1 MRAGD
6 DGDDAE
12 EDAEEDDG
20 VVVVVLATS
29 RDRRE
34 AHLDGLAAD
43 AHASGA
49 EAEADA
55 NGEGD
60 DDDDGRG
67 ANGGGDDERAR
78 RERRRERSATRRRIF
93 VATRKRER
101 VRESA
106 AVGGLLTRAT
116 LNALERK
123 VGQTSASWGQFLR
136 SKQRSMQRLPPGTS
150 SSIRLSS
157 TRCVA
162 IETERV
168 TFAKPARNVGR
179 RRGVFVGVNY
189 EECGREEWRLRRRG
203 SDALRMRDYLKTHC
217 GYDEDDELMVL
228 VEDAEARATDGSV
241 NRVCSKRAILKACRW
256 LSQGAKEGDSLF
268 FYFSGRQDVVGDES
282 DKTFKGS
289 EKTALCASDTPGD
302 ATQRISRRELRE
314 ALVEGLPPNTYLTVF
329 LDIFGGGGENALD
342 KLPYSC
348 VDVNLPDEKEIK
360 NSKSGK
366 GTTAV
371 APLWMVPR
379 GEKMVKDFLELT
391 KSVSRLHV
399 ESAKVVNDFHDK
411 HGASARTAPTESQ
424 KRRAAEIEER
434 EKREAEERQK
444 RESEEE
450 EERRRR
456 AEREEAERRR
466 IEEEEAARHE
476 RDSMQTQRNEGVSRV
491 ETAPE
496 GDDGPGTSVTLAE
509 KKRQAAEFAR
519 KEAEKADKTRL
530 QTYEWIE
537 ATPSEVQL
545 TKKGQP
551 SCCTIA

>member
-6 DGDDAE
+6 AGDDDAGA
-12 EDAEEDDG
+12 DAEGDDG

-29 RDRRE
+29 RDRHE

-43 AHASGA
+43 AHASEA
-49 EAEADA
+49 EAEED
-55 NGEGD
+55 GDGD
-60 DDDDGRG
+60 DDDDGRD
-67 ANGGGDDERAR
+67 ANGDDEGAR

-302 ATQRISRRELRE
+302 AAQRISRRELRE
-314 ALVEGLPPNTYLTVF
+314 ALVEGLPPNAYLMVF

-366 GTTAV
+366 GTTTV

-399 ESAKVVNDFHDK
+399 ESAKAINDFHDK
-411 HGASARTAPTESQ
+411 HGASTRTAPTESQ

-456 AEREEAERRR
+456 VEREEAERRK
-466 IEEEEAARHE
+466 IEEEEAARRE
-476 RDSMQTQRNEGVSRV
+476 RDSTQTRRSEGVSRV

>member
-1 MRAGD
+1 MRAGE
-6 DGDDAE
+6 DGDDDAG
-12 EDAEEDDG
+12 EDAEGDDG

-43 AHASGA
+43 AHAS

-55 NGEGD
+55 N
-60 DDDDGRG
+60 
-67 ANGGGDDERAR
+67 ANGAGDDDERAR

-162 IETERV
+162 IETERA

-179 RRGVFVGVNY
+179 RRGVFVGINY

-228 VEDAEARATDGSV
+228 VEDAEARATDGSI

-366 GTTAV
+366 GTTTV

-399 ESAKVVNDFHDK
+399 ESAKAINDFHDK

-466 IEEEEAARHE
+466 IEKEEAARRE
-476 RDSMQTQRNEGVSRV
+476 RDSTQTQRNEGVSRV

>member
-1 MRAGD
+1 MRAGE
-6 DGDDAE
+6 DGDDDAG
-12 EDAEEDDG
+12 EDAEGDDG

-43 AHASGA
+43 AHAS

-55 NGEGD
+55 N
-60 DDDDGRG
+60 
-67 ANGGGDDERAR
+67 ANGAGDDDERAR

-162 IETERV
+162 IETERA

-228 VEDAEARATDGSV
+228 VEDAEARATDGSI

-366 GTTAV
+366 GTTTV

-399 ESAKVVNDFHDK
+399 ESAKAINDFHDK

-466 IEEEEAARHE
+466 IEKEEAARRE
-476 RDSMQTQRNEGVSRV
+476 RDSTQTQRNEGVSRV

>member
-1 MRAGD
+1 MA
-6 DGDDAE
+6 
-12 EDAEEDDG
+12 
-20 VVVVVLATS
+20 
-29 RDRRE
+29 
-34 AHLDGLAAD
+34 
-43 AHASGA
+43 
-49 EAEADA
+49 
-55 NGEGD
+55 
-60 DDDDGRG
+60 
-67 ANGGGDDERAR
+67 
-78 RERRRERSATRRRIF
+78 
-93 VATRKRER
+93 
-101 VRESA
+101 
-106 AVGGLLTRAT
+106 
-116 LNALERK
+116 
-123 VGQTSASWGQFLR
+123 
-136 SKQRSMQRLPPGTS
+136 
-150 SSIRLSS
+150 
-157 TRCVA
+157 
-162 IETERV
+162 
-168 TFAKPARNVGR
+168 
-179 RRGVFVGVNY
+179 
-189 EECGREEWRLRRRG
+189 
-203 SDALRMRDYLKTHC
+203 
-217 GYDEDDELMVL
+217 L

-342 KLPYSC
+342 KLLYSC

-366 GTTAV
+366 GTTTV

-399 ESAKVVNDFHDK
+399 ESAKAINDFHDK
-411 HGASARTAPTESQ
+411 HGASTRTAPTESQ

-456 AEREEAERRR
+456 VEREEAKRRR
-466 IEEEEAARHE
+466 IEEEEAARRE
-476 RDSMQTQRNEGVSRV
+476 RDSTQTQRNEGVSRV

>member
-1 MRAGD
+1 M
-6 DGDDAE
+6 
-12 EDAEEDDG
+12 
-20 VVVVVLATS
+20 
-29 RDRRE
+29 
-34 AHLDGLAAD
+34 
-43 AHASGA
+43 
-49 EAEADA
+49 
-55 NGEGD
+55 
-60 DDDDGRG
+60 
-67 ANGGGDDERAR
+67 
-78 RERRRERSATRRRIF
+78 
-93 VATRKRER
+93 ATRKRER

-162 IETERV
+162 IETERA

-228 VEDAEARATDGSV
+228 VEDAEARATDGSI

-366 GTTAV
+366 GTTTV

-399 ESAKVVNDFHDK
+399 ESAKAINDFHDK

-456 AEREEAERRR
+456 AEREETERRR
-466 IEEEEAARHE
+466 IEKEEAARRE
-476 RDSMQTQRNEGVSRV
+476 RDSTQTQRNEGVSRV

>member
-43 AHASGA
+43 AHASEA
-49 EAEADA
+49 EAEED
-55 NGEGD
+55 GDGD
-60 DDDDGRG
+60 DDDDGRD
-67 ANGGGDDERAR
+67 ANGDDEGAR

-228 VEDAEARATDGSV
+228 VEDAEAQATDGSV

-289 EKTALCASDTPGD
+289 EK
-302 ATQRISRRELRE
+302 QIE
-314 ALVEGLPPNTYLTVF
+314 ALENRPGL
-329 LDIFGGGGENALD
+329 
-342 KLPYSC
+342 
-348 VDVNLPDEKEIK
+348 
-360 NSKSGK
+360 
-366 GTTAV
+366 
-371 APLWMVPR
+371 
-379 GEKMVKDFLELT
+379 
-391 KSVSRLHV
+391 
-399 ESAKVVNDFHDK
+399 
-411 HGASARTAPTESQ
+411 
-424 KRRAAEIEER
+424 
-434 EKREAEERQK
+434 
-444 RESEEE
+444 
-450 EERRRR
+450 
-456 AEREEAERRR
+456 
-466 IEEEEAARHE
+466 
-476 RDSMQTQRNEGVSRV
+476 
-491 ETAPE
+491 
-496 GDDGPGTSVTLAE
+496 TL
-509 KKRQAAEFAR
+509 
-519 KEAEKADKTRL
+519 L
-530 QTYEWIE
+530 
-537 ATPSEVQL
+537 
-545 TKKGQP
+545 
-551 SCCTIA
+551 

>member
-101 VRESA
+101 VRERRRRRIA
-106 AVGGLLTRAT
+106 HARA

-444 RESEEE
+444 RRVRGRGRAPQTGG
-450 EERRRR
+450 ERGGGEAKDRR
-456 AEREEAERRR
+456 ARETRSRGAATTRVRGRGRAPQTGGERGGGEAKDRRGG
-466 IEEEEAARHE
+466 
-476 RDSMQTQRNEGVSRV
+476 SGSSR
-491 ETAPE
+491 TRFDANA
-496 GDDGPGTSVTLAE
+496 T
-509 KKRQAAEFAR
+509 KRGRVAGGNGGRA
-519 KEAEKADKTRL
+519 
-530 QTYEWIE
+530 
-537 ATPSEVQL
+537 
-545 TKKGQP
+545 
-551 SCCTIA
+551 

>member
-1 MRAGD
+1 MRAG
-6 DGDDAE
+6 
-12 EDAEEDDG
+12 DDG

-43 AHASGA
+43 AHASEA
-49 EAEADA
+49 EAEED
-55 NGEGD
+55 GDGD
-60 DDDDGRG
+60 DDDDGRD
-67 ANGGGDDERAR
+67 ANGDDEGAR

-217 GYDEDDELMVL
+217 GYDENDELMVL

-466 IEEEEAARHE
+466 IEEEEAARRE
-476 RDSMQTQRNEGVSRV
+476 RDSTQTQRNEGVSRV

>member
-1 MRAGD
+1 MRAGE
-6 DGDDAE
+6 DGDDDAG
-12 EDAEEDDG
+12 EDAEGDDG

-43 AHASGA
+43 AHAS

-55 NGEGD
+55 N
-60 DDDDGRG
+60 
-67 ANGGGDDERAR
+67 ANGAGDDERAR

-360 NSKSGK
+360 HSKSGK

-399 ESAKVVNDFHDK
+399 ESAKAINDFHDK
-411 HGASARTAPTESQ
+411 HGASTRTAPTESQ

-444 RESEEE
+444 RDSEEE

-456 AEREEAERRR
+456 VEREEAERRR
-466 IEEEEAARHE
+466 IEEEEAARRE
-476 RDSMQTQRNEGVSRV
+476 RDSTQTQRNEGVSRV

>member
-1 MRAGD
+1 M
-6 DGDDAE
+6 
-12 EDAEEDDG
+12 
-20 VVVVVLATS
+20 
-29 RDRRE
+29 
-34 AHLDGLAAD
+34 
-43 AHASGA
+43 
-49 EAEADA
+49 
-55 NGEGD
+55 
-60 DDDDGRG
+60 
-67 ANGGGDDERAR
+67 
-78 RERRRERSATRRRIF
+78 
-93 VATRKRER
+93 ATRKRER

-360 NSKSGK
+360 HSKSGK

-466 IEEEEAARHE
+466 IEEEEAARRE
-476 RDSMQTQRNEGVSRV
+476 RDSTQTQRNEGVSRV

-537 ATPSEVQL
+537 ATPSEIQL

>member
-1 MRAGD
+1 M
-6 DGDDAE
+6 
-12 EDAEEDDG
+12 
-20 VVVVVLATS
+20 
-29 RDRRE
+29 
-34 AHLDGLAAD
+34 
-43 AHASGA
+43 
-49 EAEADA
+49 
-55 NGEGD
+55 
-60 DDDDGRG
+60 
-67 ANGGGDDERAR
+67 
-78 RERRRERSATRRRIF
+78 
-93 VATRKRER
+93 
-101 VRESA
+101 
-106 AVGGLLTRAT
+106 
-116 LNALERK
+116 
-123 VGQTSASWGQFLR
+123 
-136 SKQRSMQRLPPGTS
+136 
-150 SSIRLSS
+150 
-157 TRCVA
+157 
-162 IETERV
+162 
-168 TFAKPARNVGR
+168 
-179 RRGVFVGVNY
+179 GVNY

-228 VEDAEARATDGSV
+228 VEDAEARATDGSI

-366 GTTAV
+366 GTTTV

-399 ESAKVVNDFHDK
+399 ESVKAINDFHDK

-434 EKREAEERQK
+434 EKREAAERQKRESEEEEERRRRAEREEEERRRIEEREKREAAERQKRESEEEEERRRRAEREEEERRRIEEREKREAAERQK

-456 AEREEAERRR
+456 AEREEAERRAAE
-466 IEEEEAARHE
+466 IEEEEAARRE
-476 RDSMQTQRNEGVSRV
+476 RDSTQTQRNEGVTRV

>member
-49 EAEADA
+49 EAEED
-55 NGEGD
+55 GDGD
-60 DDDDGRG
+60 DDDDGRD
-67 ANGGGDDERAR
+67 ANGDDEGAR

-360 NSKSGK
+360 HSKSGK

-399 ESAKVVNDFHDK
+399 ESAKAINDFHDK
-411 HGASARTAPTESQ
+411 HGASTRTAPTESQ

-456 AEREEAERRR
+456 VEREEAERRR
-466 IEEEEAARHE
+466 IEEEEAARRE
-476 RDSMQTQRNEGVSRV
+476 RDSTQKQRNEGVSRV

>member
-1 MRAGD
+1 MRASG
-6 DGDDAE
+6 DGDGDGDGEGDGDAR
-12 EDAEEDDG
+12 DG

-29 RDRRE
+29 RDRDE

-43 AHASGA
+43 AHAS
-49 EAEADA
+49 EAEAD
-55 NGEGD
+55 EGD
-60 DDDDGRG
+60 GDDDGRG
-67 ANGGGDDERAR
+67 ARAGGDDEEER
-78 RERRRERSATRRRIF
+78 RERRRARWATRRRIF

-106 AVGGLLTRAT
+106 NIGGLLTRAT

-123 VGQTSASWGQFLR
+123 TGQTSASWGQFLR

-157 TRCVA
+157 NRCVA
-162 IETERV
+162 IETERM

-203 SDALRMRDYLKTHC
+203 SDAIRMRDYLKTHC

-282 DKTFKGS
+282 DTNFKGS

-314 ALVEGLPPNTYLTVF
+314 ALVEGLPPNAYLTVF

-348 VDVNLPDEKEIK
+348 VDVHLPDEKEIK

-366 GTTAV
+366 GTTTV
-371 APLWMVPR
+371 APLRMVPR

-391 KSVSRLHV
+391 KSVSRLHA
-399 ESAKVVNDFHDK
+399 ESTKAMNDFYDK
-411 HGASARTAPTESQ
+411 QSARAAATEAQ
-424 KRRAAEIEER
+424 KRRDAEIEER
-434 EKREAEERQK
+434 EKRKAEEERQK
-444 RESEEE
+444 RESVEE

-456 AEREEAERRR
+456 VEREEAERRR
-466 IEEEEAARHE
+466 IEEEDAASRRE
-476 RDSMQTQRNEGVSRV
+476 RDSTQTRRDEGASQV
-491 ETAPE
+491 ETGLE
-496 GDDGPGTSVTLAE
+496 GDDGSGMSESLAE
-509 KKRQAAEFAR
+509 KKRQAVEFAR
-519 KEAEKADKTRL
+519 KEAKEADRTRL
-530 QTYEWIE
+530 QTYEFIE
-537 ATPSEVQL
+537 TTPSEVQL

>member
-6 DGDDAE
+6 ASDADAEDDAE
-12 EDAEEDDG
+12 GDDG

-29 RDRRE
+29 RDRHE

-43 AHASGA
+43 AHASEA
-49 EAEADA
+49 EAEED
-55 NGEGD
+55 GDGD
-60 DDDDGRG
+60 DDDDGRD
-67 ANGGGDDERAR
+67 ANGDDEGAR

-302 ATQRISRRELRE
+302 AAQRISRRELRE
-314 ALVEGLPPNTYLTVF
+314 ALVEGLPPNAYLTVF

-366 GTTAV
+366 GTTTV

-399 ESAKVVNDFHDK
+399 ESAKAINDFHDK
-411 HGASARTAPTESQ
+411 HGASTRTAPTESQ

-456 AEREEAERRR
+456 VERQEAERRR
-466 IEEEEAARHE
+466 IEEEEAARRE
-476 RDSMQTQRNEGVSRV
+476 RDSTQTRRSEGLSRV